1 MCLGPPCDGPPTA
14 QFTVVVDGRWLTSD
28 APCCRPVSRR
38 PVLCFPVSRF
48 CPPTQARQAL
58 KPPSCHPWFPPPKV
72 PRPVRVPCQKHARIH
87 LAISGWDLPFPCTLN
102 LEPID
107 EKGPFVRMTILDYN
121 LISSRYTTT
130 SYESVLE
137 SSSTRA
143 RAKST
148 CRLDRE
154 PTTRPPSS

>member
-1 MCLGPPCDGPPTA
+1 MADVGRPLLQARFPTA
-14 QFTVVVDGRWLTSD
+14 RAV
-28 APCCRPVSRR
+28 
-38 PVLCFPVSRF
+38 FPRF
-48 CPPTQARQAL
+48 PFLSTHPSSPSSQAT
-58 KPPSCHPWFPPPKV
+58 PSCHPWFPPPKV

-107 EKGPFVRMTILDYN
+107 ERGPFVRMTILDYN